1 MGESVISLCRG
12 HGEGKV
18 YTDGQANWVTV
29 LLQEESLAML
39 RRMYGS
45 KDHRTVSR
53 SLCSLVQL
61 YTADSVLLHEEAIVM
76 KRHIHGSKG
85 RQCRAVED

>member
-1 MGESVISLCRG
+1 MISLCRG

-18 YTDGQANWVTV
+18 YTDGEVTWVAV

-45 KDHRTVSR
+45 KAGMWLDRNAAWR
-53 SLCSLVQL
+53 SCTRSMVDCNWMILCRFMRS
-61 YTADSVLLHEEAIVM
+61 
-76 KRHIHGSKG
+76 
-85 RQCRAVED
+85 C